1 MPLKNT
7 FSQHSF
13 LKTTKYNRDGI
24 RRSKSSNFPMWCFLE
39 ENRIEERGGG
49 EGFVSHRSCSM
60 TMSTSCPLVI
70 ANRTCLS
77 RYPPS
82 PSWKRR
88 IKAGRKRRTEAT
100 SLDVQRRSLN
110 RSTGLRMRYYRPLAI
125 PTSVSTSRMTGVP
138 IIFGSFRGPSRVSG
152 SQFFNDSPLSTVP
165 PSIETSVDSEE
176 RGTDVFP
183 FLQKSFS
190 SERRIK

>member
-1 MPLKNT
+1 M
-7 FSQHSF
+7 FS
-13 LKTTKYNRDGI
+13 
-24 RRSKSSNFPMWCFLE
+24 RRKQD
-39 ENRIEERGGG
+39 RGGG

-165 PSIETSVDSEE
+165 PSIETSSI
-176 RGTDVFP
+176 RGKGGRMF
-183 FLQKSFS
+183 FLSFRKVSVQKG
-190 SERRIK
+190 E